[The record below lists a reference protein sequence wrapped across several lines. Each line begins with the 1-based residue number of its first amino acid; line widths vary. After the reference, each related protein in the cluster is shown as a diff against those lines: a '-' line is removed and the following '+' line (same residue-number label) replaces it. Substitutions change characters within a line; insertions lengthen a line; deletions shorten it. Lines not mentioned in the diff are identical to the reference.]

1 MNSPRGFKYDRD
13 IAEIYARH
21 RGVRPELLKILI
33 EESGVARDSHAL
45 EVGCGTGNYIIA
57 VQFVSGC
64 AAQGVDISEEMLV
77 HAQRRDSP
85 VGFSVGTA
93 EFLEVADHSLDF
105 IFTVDVVH
113 HLGSAADHYREA
125 HRAMAPE
132 GRICT
137 VTHSE
142 DMFRNTMVLS
152 QYFPETT
159 EVNLDRYPRVATIHH
174 AMSAA
179 GFRRL
184 REIEIAFP
192 AVVTDSGLFAMRA
205 YSPLHG
211 IDDDAFERG
220 LERLEADLAKGPIQ
234 GSRQYLLIWGT
245 K

>member
-1 MNSPRGFKYDRD
+1 MTPPHGLTYDQD

-21 RGVRPELLKILI
+21 RGVRPDLLKVLV
-33 EESGVARDSHAL
+33 EESGINVKSRIL
-45 EVGCGTGNYIIA
+45 EVGCGTGNYVIA

-64 AAQGVDISEEMLV
+64 AARGFDISEEMLV

-85 VGFSVGTA
+85 VEFAVGTA
-93 EFLEVADHSLDF
+93 EFLEVPDESHDL

-113 HLGSAADHYREA
+113 HLGSPVDHYREA
-125 HRAMAPE
+125 YRAMATG
-132 GRICT
+132 GRVCT

-152 QYFPETT
+152 KYFPETT
-159 EVNLDRYPRVATIHH
+159 EVNLDRYPPVAALHH

-179 GFRRL
+179 GFGRL
-184 REIEIAFP
+184 REIQIAFP
-192 AVVTDSGLFAMRA
+192 AVVSDSGLFARRA
-205 YSPLHG
+205 YSPLHE
-211 IDDDAFERG
+211 IEDDAFARG
-220 LERLEADLAKGPIQ
+220 LERLEADLAQGPIE

>member
-1 MNSPRGFKYDRD
+1 MTPQPGLTYDRD

-21 RGVRPELLKILI
+21 RGVRPELLKVLV
-33 EESGVARDSHAL
+33 EESGVNRQSNAL

-64 AAQGVDISEEMLV
+64 AAKGLDVSEEMLV

-93 EFLEVADHSLDF
+93 EYLDVPDDSQDF

-113 HLGSAADHYREA
+113 HLGSPADHYREA
-125 HRAMAPE
+125 YRAMAPD
-132 GRICT
+132 GRVCT

-142 DMFRNTMVLS
+142 DMFRNTMVLAE
-152 QYFPETT
+152 YFPETI
-159 EVNLDRYPRVATIHH
+159 EVNLDRYPPVATLHH
-174 AMSAA
+174 AMSGA

-184 REIEIAFP
+184 REIQISYP
-192 AVVTDSGLFAMRA
+192 AVVSESGLYARRA
-205 YSPLHG
+205 YSPLHE
-211 IDDDAFERG
+211 IEDDAFEEG
-220 LERLEADLAKGPIQ
+220 LVRLEADLAKGPIE
-234 GSRQYLLIWGT
+234 GSRQYLMIWGT

>member
-1 MNSPRGFKYDRD
+1 MTGKRGLTYDHAVAD
-13 IAEIYARH
+13 IYARH

-33 EESGVARDSHAL
+33 EESGVARESRAL

-64 AAQGVDISEEMLV
+64 AAQGIDISEEMLV

-85 VGFSVGTA
+85 VEFSVGTA
-93 EFLEVADHSLDF
+93 EFLKIADHSLDF

-113 HLGSAADHYREA
+113 HLGNPADHYREA

-142 DMFRNTMVLS
+142 DMFRNTMVLAE
-152 QYFPETT
+152 YFPETT

-184 REIEIAFP
+184 REIQIAFP
-192 AVVTDSGLFAMRA
+192 AVVTDSGLYARRA
-205 YSPLHG
+205 YSTLHE
-211 IDDDAFERG
+211 IEDAAFERG
-220 LERLEADLAKGPIQ
+220 LERLEADLAKSPIK